1 MIYSSLNCLVR
12 IGSGFLMPDPAIS
25 WIIIILLILLHFFFS
40 GAETS
45 FACCNKFKMQV
56 DADEGSKNS
65 KILLKIID
73 KYDRAL
79 TIILIGNNIVAIAI
93 SAISTLLFLSYFQAS
108 GIDDYTVS
116 LISSIVMTFIV
127 YIFGDTLAKTI
138 ARAIPDTLSKFLAIP
153 IYVLMILFWP
163 ITIIFEGGVK
173 LTAKIFRLKEE
184 EEFTEEDLIDEI
196 EKASEDNMIDEE
208 QAEIVQSTMD
218 FLDTNVKDVLTP
230 RNAIFAIN
238 IRDLTNDYLQKI
250 IINTNYSRIP
260 VYDKVFDNMIG
271 VLNVKI
277 YFEEYEKDPHVSIRS
292 ILQQPY
298 FVSNKIMIDD
308 LFYGFRKHHTHIAL
322 VRDAHN
328 KIVGM
333 VTMEDILEEIVSDI
347 SEPATQKR
355 RKA

>member
-1 MIYSSLNCLVR
+1 
-12 IGSGFLMPDPAIS
+12 MPDPAIS
-25 WIIIILLILLHFFFS
+25 WIIIVLLIILSFFFS

-45 FACCNKFKMQV
+45 IACCNKFKMQV
-56 DADEGSKNS
+56 DADDGKTIP

-93 SAISTLLFLSYFQAS
+93 SSISTLLFLSYFDKV
-108 GIDDYTVS
+108 GIPEATIS
-116 LISSIVMTFIV
+116 LISSIIMTFIV
-127 YIFGDTLAKTI
+127 YIVGDTLPKTI
-138 ARAIPDTLSKFLAIP
+138 ARSIPDTFSKIVAVP
-153 IYVLMILFWP
+153 IYLLMFLLYP
-163 ITIIFEGGVK
+163 ITIIFESGVK
-173 LTAKIFRLKEE
+173 LTSKIFKLKDV

-196 EKASEDNMIDEE
+196 EKASEGDMIDEE

-218 FLDTNVKDVLTP
+218 FLDTNVEKVLTP
-230 RNAIFAIN
+230 KNAILAIN
-238 IRDLTNDYLQKI
+238 MRDLTNEYLQNL

-271 VLNVKI
+271 ILNVKI
-277 YFEEYEKDPHVSIRS
+277 YFEEYSKDSHVSIRS
-292 ILQQPY
+292 ILQKPY

-308 LFYGFRKHHTHIAL
+308 LFHGFRKHHTHIAL
-322 VRDAHN
+322 VRN
-328 KIVGM
+328 TQNRIIGM

-347 SEPATQKR
+347 SEPASQKR